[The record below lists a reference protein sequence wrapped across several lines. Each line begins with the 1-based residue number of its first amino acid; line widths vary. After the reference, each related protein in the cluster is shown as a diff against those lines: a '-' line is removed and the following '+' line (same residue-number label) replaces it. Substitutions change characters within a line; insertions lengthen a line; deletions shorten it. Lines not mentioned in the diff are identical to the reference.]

1 MDYTTNYQ
9 LPVWA
14 KTDRILM
21 EDFNDLT
28 GAIEEAL
35 SGLRDD
41 VDANTSGL
49 SANTTA
55 HAGFG
60 NCQLY
65 LTSYVGTGSGTCT
78 FTVPGNPVMVM
89 ALGPSQA
96 LWAVRGLGSG
106 TNLYGGESSLLTV
119 SFTGQ
124 TVSWT
129 SSNYN
134 NGTGACNYANTAYV
148 LLALLEK

>member
-14 KTDRILM
+14 ETDRILM
-21 EDFNDLT
+21 DDFNDMT
-28 GAIEEAL
+28 GTLEEAL

-65 LTSYVGTGSGTCT
+65 LLSYTGTGTSNCS
-78 FTVPGNPVMVM
+78 FSVPGNPIAFM
-89 ALGPSQA
+89 ALGGGG
-96 LWAVRGLGSG
+96 AVWGIRGGGTGVNVYGNGTSCSVSVTVANQSISWQTTYAAATICNLSG
-106 TNLYGGESSLLTV
+106 TSYRLLV
-119 SFTGQ
+119 
-124 TVSWT
+124 
-129 SSNYN
+129 
-134 NGTGACNYANTAYV
+134 
-148 LLALLEK
+148 LLEK